1 MTSTPYK
8 ILKALAPALLLTL
21 GVVSCKKDTDTENY
35 ELVRN
40 FMPGDISVAAGDT
53 IATLSWRASLYT
65 TGKDLSYTLDISKDS
80 LFQGTPDYSITTK
93 STSITIS
100 ERNLTVRQKYYARLK
115 ANSLGAS
122 EESKWVYSGGI
133 IPLKGEQ
140 VFLPV
145 LDGEVTEST
154 ATLRWRLV
162 YPISKI
168 TLTTSTGTKT
178 EVTITGTES
187 AAGKKTITGLTPK
200 TKYTAVIYS
209 GTLIKGEYS
218 FTTFADIPTGADV
231 VMVQATDNLAAMIA
245 AATTNTT
252 FVLMQGTKYL
262 SGSTVNIPNNV
273 SITVWGQSGP
283 NRPVIAFSLVNL
295 PTTGGTIRFEN
306 VDITGYPDGVT
317 GTPRSYFIN
326 QSAASSVPELTFEN
340 CIFRNM
346 AYTPLRLQGNPVSV
360 EKLTVNNCIARDCGF
375 SGSTGTYAF
384 ISSTVTTAKFNN
396 IVVTNNTFYNI
407 GYGLIVHNAVAPN
420 SIQVDNNSFY
430 NVTGDTRYMFDFKA
444 LVPASFTFINN
455 IIGKTVGSSSAKGYQ
470 SGTPPTVGTNT
481 YKTSD
486 ALFSANPFSGVID
499 YPKASTD
506 LFTDP
511 GTGNLLVKDLTFPGR
526 SISGDPRWRY

>member
-8 ILKALAPALLLTL
+8 IIKALAPAILLTL
-21 GVVSCKKDTDTENY
+21 GVVSCKKDNDTANY
-35 ELVRN
+35 ELTRN
-40 FMPGDISVAAGDT
+40 FMPGDVSVTAGDT

-65 TGKDLSYTLDISKDS
+65 TGKDVSYTLDLSKDS

-93 STSITIS
+93 STSITVS

-168 TLTTSTGTKT
+168 TLTTSTGSKT

-209 GTLIKGEYS
+209 GALVKGEYS

-252 FVLMQGTKYL
+252 FVLLQGTKYG
-262 SGSTVNIPNNV
+262 SNSTVQIPSNV
-273 SITVWGQSGP
+273 AITVWGQSGS
-283 NRPVIAFSLVNL
+283 NRPIIAFSQLNL
-295 PTTGGTIRFEN
+295 PTIGGAIRFEN
-306 VDITGYPDGVT
+306 LDITGYPDNIPT
-317 GTPRSYFIN
+317 PTPRNYFIN
-326 QSAASSVPELTFEN
+326 QSAPSSVPELTFEN

-346 AYTPLRLQGNPVSV
+346 GYTPLRLTGNPVSI
-360 EKLTVNNCIARDCGF
+360 EKLTVNNCIAYDVCNNN
-375 SGSTGTYAF
+375 YAF
-384 ISSTVTTAKFNN
+384 IHTTAATAKINN
-396 IVVTNNTFYNI
+396 IIVTNNTFYKI
-407 GYGLIVHNAVAPN
+407 GYGVITHNAVAPA
-420 SIQVDNNSFY
+420 SIKVDNNTFY

-444 LVPASFTFINN
+444 LTLADFTFSNN
-455 IIGKTVGSSSAKGYQ
+455 VIGKTYATTARGVQ
-470 SGTPPTVGTNT
+470 SGTLPSVGTNT
-481 YKTSD
+481 YKTND
-486 ALFSANPFSGVID
+486 AIYASNPFSGVID
-499 YPKASTD
+499 YPKSSTE

-511 GTGNLLVKDLTFPGR
+511 NAGNMLVKDLTFPGR
-526 SISGDPRWRY
+526 STSGDPRWRY